1 MEGCSTLLI
10 IRKQQIKITMR
21 YHLSLVRMVIL
32 KGLQT
37 VKEGGRVKKMEGSY
51 PVWGNVVGNTHDKGH
66 YTGALTTLHWAT
78 TGPGILTPQPIL
90 E

>member
-37 VKEGGRVKKMEGSY
+37 VKEGDRVKKMEGSY
-51 PVWGNVVGNTHDKGH
+51 PVWGNVIGNTQDKGH
-66 YTGALTTLHWAT
+66 
-78 TGPGILTPQPIL
+78 
-90 E
+90 

>member
-10 IRKQQIKITMR
+10 IRKQQVKITMR

-37 VKEGGRVKKMEGSY
+37 VKEGDSLKKMEGSY
-51 PVWGNVVGNTHDKGH
+51 PVLGNVIGNTQDK
-66 YTGALTTLHWAT
+66 
-78 TGPGILTPQPIL
+78 
-90 E
+90 